1 MSGLRWSLIAFGIA
15 LLGAIYLFARY
26 SPIFRARQTEINTR
40 RQEPVLSQEEAE
52 PVFEPINEVP
62 DDEPEVEPEPVVPNL
77 PDPAESKIV
86 TVRLV
91 PKDGGGFSSEK
102 LILAMREEDLR
113 HGEFG
118 IFHRANPDSED
129 RYLFSVASLR
139 EPGSF
144 DLTKLRTER
153 YPGVSFFMMLPGP
166 VHGVDVFDEMLRTAR
181 QLAQKMD
188 GELLDDQGSTLSV
201 QRERYLREEII
212 QFEHQT
218 SAL

>member
-1 MSGLRWSLIAFGIA
+1 MSGLRWVLIAFGVA

-26 SPIFRARQTEINTR
+26 SPIFRARQIRKSIR
-40 RQEPVLSQEEAE
+40 REEPVLPQEEAE
-52 PVFEPINEVP
+52 PVSRPINEVADDSP
-62 DDEPEVEPEPVVPNL
+62 DDERIVPNL
-77 PDPAESKIV
+77 PDPAGSKIV

-91 PKDGGGFSSEK
+91 SRDDGGFSSEK

-118 IFHRANPDSED
+118 IFHRTDPGSEEQF
-129 RYLFSVASLR
+129 LFSVASLR

-144 DLTKLRTER
+144 DLTKLKTER

-166 VHGVDVFDEMLRTAR
+166 ANGVDVFDEMLRTAR
-181 QLAQKMD
+181 QLAQQMD

>member
-26 SPIFRARQTEINTR
+26 SPIFRAIQTKKITR
-40 RQEPVLSQEEAE
+40 RQEPVLPQEEAE
-52 PVFEPINEVP
+52 PVSEPINEAP
-62 DDEPEVEPEPVVPNL
+62 DDAPDVEPVAPGL
-77 PDPAESKIV
+77 PDPAESIIV

-91 PKDGGGFSSEK
+91 SRDGGGFSSER
-102 LILAMREEDLR
+102 LVLAMREEDLR

-118 IFHRANPDSED
+118 IFHRADPDSEE
-129 RYLFSVASLR
+129 RFLFSVASLR

-144 DLTKLRTER
+144 DLTKLKTER

-166 VHGVDVFDEMLRTAR
+166 AHGLDVFDEMLRTAR

-212 QFEHQT
+212 QFEHQA